1 MAYVVITWPEI
12 QNYMGLDGF
21 DENSSLIND
30 EPMLSE
36 YGSSAYFVDED
47 WLEEADEL
55 LYGNELD

>member
-12 QNYMGLDGF
+12 QYYMDLDGF

-55 LYGNELD
+55 LYGNGLD